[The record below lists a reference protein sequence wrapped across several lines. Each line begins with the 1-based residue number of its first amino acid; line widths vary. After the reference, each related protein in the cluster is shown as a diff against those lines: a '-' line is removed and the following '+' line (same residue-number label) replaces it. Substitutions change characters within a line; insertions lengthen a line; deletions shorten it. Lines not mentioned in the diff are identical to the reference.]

1 MESRGIP
8 NSQVSVKLPGV
19 ACCVTASVTDACYR
33 EAKGA
38 LMIPYLQGWHS
49 VQSHRRNKP
58 GAQETAHLAAAVT
71 EVEKLFALRPGA
83 PKPFLKLQARFGPHH
98 GGRRRRFRLGFVRPS
113 RPCAHTPNTC
123 AIQRIAPLARQE
135 LGQRLQGGGTGTPQH
150 GRQGPDAMECEVRLA
165 YGGVGSSLRC
175 LDSSRAPG
183 SHRAGHSDCTVSGGD
198 GSRTQGSGF
207 KVAELARG
215 FAAQAQRIDSLVSE
229 NATLKRRLSASGR
242 EWKKVRKA
250 AGMSGAVVKS
260 ADEWVTTTTVRISE
274 RRVRELVL
282 EISRKIGNATNGEL
296 TDAAKV
302 NLVEALFEHP
312 TFRPVFEAVS
322 APTSTAKVDRVKG
335 ALVRLKA
342 HLGVHEGV
350 AYEALLIAFSPS
362 DSESVN
368 SFANRPGVRLHHL
381 YEHLLH
387 F

>member
-1 MESRGIP
+1 MEAAAAASASASYDPAVPARARQIRAQFNVSHLSPAKSSASGSR
-8 NSQVSVKLPGV
+8 
-19 ACCVTASVTDACYR
+19 
-33 EAKGA
+33 EGA
-38 LMIPYLQGWHS
+38 LARHS
-49 VQSHRRNKP
+49 
-58 GAQETAHLAAAVT
+58 T
-71 EVEKLFALRPGA
+71 EGRARMQWNAKFGLR
-83 PKPFLKLQARFGPHH
+83 
-98 GGRRRRFRLGFVRPS
+98 
-113 RPCAHTPNTC
+113 
-123 AIQRIAPLARQE
+123 
-135 LGQRLQGGGTGTPQH
+135 
-150 GRQGPDAMECEVRLA
+150 MEAWEAA
-165 YGGVGSSLRC
+165 YGVSTLLER
-175 LDSSRAPG
+175 LDPTGQATVIAQSVEAMVPG
-183 SHRAGHSDCTVSGGD
+183 LKV
-198 GSRTQGSGF
+198 Q
-207 KVAELARG
+207 VAELARG
-215 FAAQAQRIDSLVSE
+215 FAAQAQRIDSLVSD

-312 TFRPVFEAVS
+312 TFRPVLEAVY

-387 F
+387 FQLTRKIISDVRCCHFCNS